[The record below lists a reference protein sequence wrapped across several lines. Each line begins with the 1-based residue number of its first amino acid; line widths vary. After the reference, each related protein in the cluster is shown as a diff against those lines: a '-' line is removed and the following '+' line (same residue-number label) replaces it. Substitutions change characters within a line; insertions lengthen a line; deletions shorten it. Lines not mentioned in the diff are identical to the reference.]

1 MQQLPSDGLTILA
14 NGPVTV
20 VTITPPLGRIIDVE
34 ADERLAPRLL
44 SAADAADPPRM
55 LIDLSAAD
63 YFSSSFLSTLFH
75 VWRRLRT
82 RPGARF
88 GLCGLNDHCR
98 KVLTTSRLDDIWE
111 LFDSREAGAHELA
124 SGSGSP

>member
-1 MQQLPSDGLTILA
+1 MQQPPSDIVTILA
-14 NGPVTV
+14 RGPVTV
-20 VTITPPLGRIIDVE
+20 VTITPPLGRIIDAE

-44 SAADAADPPRM
+44 STADSADPPRM
-55 LIDLSAAD
+55 LIDLSGAD

-88 GLCGLNDHCR
+88 GLCGLNDHPR
-98 KVLTTSRLDDIWE
+98 KVLTASRLDDIWE
-111 LFDSREAGAHELA
+111 LFDSREAGERELA
-124 SGSGSP
+124 TGTGSA